1 MGAKKKT
8 CRRVT
13 IIIDI
18 LYIIFFLKHY
28 TDEKEEIQIKD
39 ERDNVHIQNLNGS
52 CTLFNYWNTINLF
65 MTCLKGFLYN

>member
-52 CTLFNYWNTINLF
+52 CTLFNY
-65 MTCLKGFLYN
+65 